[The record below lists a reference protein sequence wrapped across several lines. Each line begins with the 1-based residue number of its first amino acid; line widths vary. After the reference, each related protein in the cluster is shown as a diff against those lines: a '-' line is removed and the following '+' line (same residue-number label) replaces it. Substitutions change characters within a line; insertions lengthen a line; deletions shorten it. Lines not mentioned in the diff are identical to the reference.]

1 MSEKEFKAK
10 FTADNS
16 DLKKKMTDVESRS
29 QKFLGKMKGLG
40 VALAGVFAV
49 GKIIEFGKE
58 LLKLGGEVEGV
69 RQAFNRLNDPT
80 LLANMRKAT
89 RGTIDDLK
97 LMQYAVKA
105 ENFQIP
111 LSKLATYFEFATKRA
126 TQTGESVDYLV
137 DSMITGIGR
146 KSVLVMDNLGI
157 SAVALQDEVKKV
169 GDFGLAAGNIIER
182 EIGKMGD
189 VVMTNAQRVDAL
201 KASWQN
207 VKIQLSEKLAPVFT
221 KMLEF
226 AVEFGTKM
234 TEGLGNV
241 GKGAVAVANYFI
253 DLYNNSNAFRG
264 VIEAIRMAWNTTVG
278 FIKLQVKSVVNTF
291 VGMGQVLKDVFT
303 GNWDEIRKHADEAGQ
318 SIADDYKAY
327 GQQTADDWDR
337 MIKNMVEKPHIQYIE
352 IKPKVQSGTPA
363 IGGGGR
369 EPIEIPARLAIDNIT
384 MPDFAKANGDELI
397 EGIDFVARSYSAA
410 ELAAASFG
418 EQVMAAGIM
427 GERSM
432 KDFGKTTLNIARKV
446 IAAFIAEGIASV
458 IKGTLER
465 FAWTGP
471 LAIGLAA
478 AAGGGAA
485 AMFNAAIPEFALGG
499 GVSGPTL
506 AMVGEAP
513 GISRSNPEYIGTAT
527 QLGQMGLGGG
537 VLKARVSRGDLLFVL
552 NEGKSYNSNNF

>member
-16 DLKKKMTDVESRS
+16 DLKNKMSDVETRS

-105 ENFQIP
+105 DNFGIP

-126 TQTGESVDYLV
+126 SQTGESVDYLV
-137 DSMITGIGR
+137 ESIVTGIGR

-157 SAVALQDEVKKV
+157 SAVALQDEVARV
-169 GDFGLAAGNIIER
+169 GDFGIAAGNIIER

-189 VVMTNAQRVDAL
+189 VILTNAQRVDAL

-221 KMLEF
+221 SMLEF

-234 TEGLGNV
+234 TSSLDNIS
-241 GKGAVAVANYFI
+241 KGAVAVANYFI
-253 DLYNNSNAFRG
+253 DLYNNSVAFRG
-264 VIEAIRMAWNTTVG
+264 VVETIRMAWNTTTG
-278 FIKLQVKSVVNTF
+278 FIKLQVKSVINTF
-291 VGMGQVLKDVFT
+291 VGMGKVLKDVFT
-303 GNWDEIRKHADEAGQ
+303 GNWDDIRKHADEAGQ
-318 SIADDYKAY
+318 AIADDYKEY
-327 GQQTADDWDR
+327 GQKTADDWDR
-337 MIKNMVEKPHIQYIE
+337 MIKNMTEKPHVQYITL
-352 IKPKVQSGTPA
+352 KPTVESTAAPSG
-363 IGGGGR
+363 GSR
-369 EPIEIPARLAIDNIT
+369 EVLEIPAKLAIDNIT
-384 MPDFAKANGDELI
+384 MPDFAKANVDELV
-397 EGIDFVARSYSAA
+397 EGITAISRSYSAA

-427 GERSM
+427 GENSM
-432 KDFGKTTLNIARKV
+432 KDFGKTALNIAKKV
-446 IAAFIAEGIASV
+446 IAAYVAEGVAAAVKSALINVPFPFNIAAAG
-458 IKGTLER
+458 IAG
-465 FAWTGP
+465 
-471 LAIGLAA
+471 GLAA
-478 AAGGGAA
+478 AAI
-485 AMFNAAIPEFALGG
+485 NAAIPEFAMGG

-513 GISRSNPEYIGTAT
+513 GISRSNPEYIGTAK
-527 QLGQMGLGGG
+527 QLGLGAGGG
-537 VLKARVSRGDLLFVL
+537 TLTTRISRSDLLFIL
-552 NEGKSYNSNNF
+552 NEGKSYNSNTF

>member
-1 MSEKEFKAK
+1 MAEKEFKAK

-16 DLKKKMTDVESRS
+16 DLKNKMSDVETRS

-58 LLKLGGEVEGV
+58 LMKLGGEVEGV

-105 ENFQIP
+105 DNFGIP

-126 TQTGESVDYLV
+126 SQTGESVDYLV
-137 DSMITGIGR
+137 ESIVTGIGR

-157 SAVALQDEVKKV
+157 SAVALQDEVARV
-169 GDFGLAAGNIIER
+169 GDFGIAAGNIIER

-189 VVMTNAQRVDAL
+189 VILTNAQRVDAL

-221 KMLEF
+221 SMLEF

-234 TEGLGNV
+234 TSSLDNIS
-241 GKGAVAVANYFI
+241 KGAVAVANYFI
-253 DLYNNSNAFRG
+253 DLYNNSVAFRG
-264 VIEAIRMAWNTTVG
+264 VVETIRMAWNTTTG
-278 FIKLQVKSVVNTF
+278 FIKLQVKSVINTF
-291 VGMGQVLKDVFT
+291 VGMGKVLKDVFT
-303 GNWDEIRKHADEAGQ
+303 GNWDDIRKHADEAGQ
-318 SIADDYKAY
+318 AIADDYKEY
-327 GQQTADDWDR
+327 GQKTADDWDR
-337 MIKNMVEKPHIQYIE
+337 MIKNMTEKPHVQYITL
-352 IKPKVQSGTPA
+352 KPTVESTAAPSG
-363 IGGGGR
+363 GSR
-369 EPIEIPARLAIDNIT
+369 EVLEIPAKLAIDNIT
-384 MPDFAKANGDELI
+384 MPDFAKANVDELV
-397 EGIDFVARSYSAA
+397 EGITAISRSYSAA

-427 GERSM
+427 GENSM
-432 KDFGKTTLNIARKV
+432 KDFGKTALNIAKKV
-446 IAAFIAEGIASV
+446 IAAYVAEGVAAAVKSALINVPFPFNIAAAG
-458 IKGTLER
+458 IAG
-465 FAWTGP
+465 
-471 LAIGLAA
+471 GLAA
-478 AAGGGAA
+478 AAI
-485 AMFNAAIPEFALGG
+485 NAAIPEFAMGG

-513 GISRSNPEYIGTAT
+513 GISRSNPEYIGTAK
-527 QLGQMGLGGG
+527 QLGLGAGGG
-537 VLKARVSRGDLLFVL
+537 TLTTRISRSDLLFIL
-552 NEGKSYNSNNF
+552 NEGKSYNSNTF

>member
-363 IGGGGR
+363 IGGGNA
-369 EPIEIPARLAIDNIT
+369 PVEIPAKLAIDNIT
-384 MPDFAKANGDELI
+384 MPDFAKANVDELV
-397 EGIDFVARSYSAA
+397 EGITAISRSYSAA

-427 GERSM
+427 GENSM
-432 KDFGKTTLNIARKV
+432 KDFGKTALNIARKV
-446 IAAFIAEGIASV
+446 IAAYVAEGVAAAVKSALINVPFPFNIAAAG
-458 IKGTLER
+458 IAG
-465 FAWTGP
+465 
-471 LAIGLAA
+471 GLAA
-478 AAGGGAA
+478 AAI
-485 AMFNAAIPEFALGG
+485 NAAIPEFAMGG
-499 GVSGPTL
+499 GVAGPTL

-513 GISRSNPEYIGTAT
+513 GISRSNPEYIGTAK
-527 QLGQMGLGGG
+527 QLGLGSGGG
-537 VLKARVSRGDLLFVL
+537 TLKARVSRGDLLFIL

>member
-1 MSEKEFKAK
+1 MEKEFKAK

-16 DLKKKMTDVESRS
+16 DLKNKMSDVETRS

-105 ENFQIP
+105 DNFGIP

-126 TQTGESVDYLV
+126 SQTGESVDYLV
-137 DSMITGIGR
+137 ESIVTGIGR

-157 SAVALQDEVKKV
+157 SAVALQDEVARV
-169 GDFGLAAGNIIER
+169 GDFGIAAGNIIER

-189 VVMTNAQRVDAL
+189 VILTNAQRVDAL
-201 KASWQN
+201 KSSWQN

-221 KMLEF
+221 SMLEF

-234 TEGLGNV
+234 TSSLDNIS
-241 GKGAVAVANYFI
+241 KGAVAVANYFI
-253 DLYNNSNAFRG
+253 DLYNNSVAFRG
-264 VIEAIRMAWNTTVG
+264 VVETIRMAWNTTTG
-278 FIKLQVKSVVNTF
+278 FIKLQVKSVINTF
-291 VGMGQVLKDVFT
+291 VGMGKVLKDVFT
-303 GNWDEIRKHADEAGQ
+303 GNWDDIRKHADEAGQ
-318 SIADDYKAY
+318 AIADDYKEY
-327 GQQTADDWDR
+327 GQKTADDWDR
-337 MIKNMVEKPHIQYIE
+337 MIKNMTEKPHVQYITL
-352 IKPKVQSGTPA
+352 KPTVESTAAPSG
-363 IGGGGR
+363 GSR
-369 EPIEIPARLAIDNIT
+369 EVLEIPAKLAIDNIT
-384 MPDFAKANGDELI
+384 MPDFAKANVDELV
-397 EGIDFVARSYSAA
+397 EGITAISRSYSAA

-427 GERSM
+427 GENSM
-432 KDFGKTTLNIARKV
+432 KDFGKTALNIAKKV
-446 IAAFIAEGIASV
+446 IAAYVAEGVAAAVKSALINVPFPFNIAAAG
-458 IKGTLER
+458 IAG
-465 FAWTGP
+465 
-471 LAIGLAA
+471 GLAA
-478 AAGGGAA
+478 AAI
-485 AMFNAAIPEFALGG
+485 NAAIPEFAMGG

-513 GISRSNPEYIGTAT
+513 GISRSNPEYIGTAK
-527 QLGQMGLGGG
+527 QLGLGAGGG
-537 VLKARVSRGDLLFVL
+537 TLTTRISRSDLLFIL
-552 NEGKSYNSNNF
+552 NEGKSYNSNTF

>member
-1 MSEKEFKAK
+1 MAEKEFKAK

-16 DLKKKMTDVESRS
+16 DLKNKMSDVETRS

-58 LLKLGGEVEGV
+58 LMKLGGEVEGV

-105 ENFQIP
+105 DNFGIP

-126 TQTGESVDYLV
+126 SQTGESVDYLV
-137 DSMITGIGR
+137 ESIVTGIGR

-157 SAVALQDEVKKV
+157 SAVALQDEVARV
-169 GDFGLAAGNIIER
+169 GDFGIAAGNIIER

-189 VVMTNAQRVDAL
+189 VILTNAQRVDAL
-201 KASWQN
+201 KSSWQN

-221 KMLEF
+221 SMLEF

-234 TEGLGNV
+234 TSSLDNIS
-241 GKGAVAVANYFI
+241 KGAVAVANYFI
-253 DLYNNSNAFRG
+253 DLYNNSVAFRG
-264 VIEAIRMAWNTTVG
+264 VVETIRMAWNTTTG
-278 FIKLQVKSVVNTF
+278 FIKLQVKSVINTF
-291 VGMGQVLKDVFT
+291 VGMGKVLKDVFT

-318 SIADDYKAY
+318 AIADDYKEY
-327 GQQTADDWDR
+327 GQKTADDWDR
-337 MIKNMVEKPHIQYIE
+337 MIKNMTEKPHVQYITL
-352 IKPKVQSGTPA
+352 KPTVESTAAPSG
-363 IGGGGR
+363 GSR
-369 EPIEIPARLAIDNIT
+369 EVLEIPAKLAIDNIT
-384 MPDFAKANGDELI
+384 MPDFAKANVDELV
-397 EGIDFVARSYSAA
+397 EGITAISRSYSAA

-427 GERSM
+427 GENSM
-432 KDFGKTTLNIARKV
+432 KDFGKTALNIAKKV
-446 IAAFIAEGIASV
+446 IAAYVAEGVAAAVKSALINVPFPFNIAAAG
-458 IKGTLER
+458 IAG
-465 FAWTGP
+465 
-471 LAIGLAA
+471 GLAA
-478 AAGGGAA
+478 AAI
-485 AMFNAAIPEFALGG
+485 NAAIPEFAMGG

-513 GISRSNPEYIGTAT
+513 GISRSNPEYIGTAK
-527 QLGQMGLGGG
+527 QLGLGAGGG
-537 VLKARVSRGDLLFVL
+537 TLTTRISRSDLLFIL
-552 NEGKSYNSNNF
+552 NEGKSYNSNTF

>member
-1 MSEKEFKAK
+1 MAEKEFKAK

-16 DLKKKMTDVESRS
+16 DLKNKMSDVETRS
-29 QKFLGKMKGLG
+29 QKFLGKMKALG
-40 VALAGVFAV
+40 VALIGVFAV

-69 RQAFNRLNDPT
+69 RQAFNRLNKPT
-80 LLANMRKAT
+80 LLDDLRKAT

-137 DSMITGIGR
+137 DSIITGIGR

-157 SAVALQDEVKKV
+157 SAVALQEEVKRV
-169 GDFGLAAGNIIER
+169 GDFGLAAGNIIEK

-221 KMLEF
+221 SMLEF
-226 AVEFGTKM
+226 AVEFGAKM
-234 TEGLGNV
+234 SGSLDRISQY
-241 GKGAVAVANYFI
+241 AVNVANYFI
-253 DLYNNSNAFRG
+253 DLYNNSVAFRG
-264 VIEAIRMAWNTTVG
+264 VVETIRMAFSATAG
-278 FIKLQVKSVVNTF
+278 FIRLQVASIINTF
-291 VGMGQVLKDVFT
+291 VGLGRVVKDVFT

-318 SIADDYKAY
+318 AIADDYKEY
-327 GQQTADDWDR
+327 GQKTADDWDR
-337 MIKNMVEKPHIQYIE
+337 MIKNMTEKPHVQYITL
-352 IKPKVQSGTPA
+352 KPTVESAGVPSG
-363 IGGGGR
+363 GSR
-369 EPIEIPARLAIDNIT
+369 EVLEIPAKLAIDNIT
-384 MPDFAKANGDELI
+384 MPDFAKANVDELV
-397 EGIDFVARSYSAA
+397 EGIMAISRSYSAA

-418 EQVMAAGIM
+418 EQIMAAGIS
-427 GERSM
+427 GSQSM
-432 KDFGKTTLNIARKV
+432 QDFGKTALMIAKKV
-446 IAAFIAEGIASV
+446 IAAYVAEGIAAAVKSALINV
-458 IKGTLER
+458 PFPFNIAAAGI
-465 FAWTGP
+465 AGS
-471 LAIGLAA
+471 LAA
-478 AAGGGAA
+478 AAI
-485 AMFNAAIPEFALGG
+485 NAAIPEFAMGG

-513 GISRSNPEYIGTAT
+513 GISRSNPEYIGTAK
-527 QLGQMGLGGG
+527 QLGQMGMGGG
-537 VLKARVSRGDLLFVL
+537 RLTARISRNDLLFIL
-552 NEGKSYNSNNF
+552 NEGGKSNSNNY

>member
-16 DLKKKMTDVESRS
+16 DLKNKMTDVESRS
-29 QKFLGKMKGLG
+29 QKFIGKMKALG
-40 VALAGVFAV
+40 VALGAVFAV

-137 DSMITGIGR
+137 DSLITGIGR

-221 KMLEF
+221 KFLEF
-226 AVEFGTKM
+226 AVEFGSKM
-234 TEGLGNV
+234 SGSLDRISE
-241 GKGAVAVANYFI
+241 GAVALANYFI

-278 FIKLQVKSVVNTF
+278 FIKLQVKSVINTF

-318 SIADDYKAY
+318 NIADDYKEY
-327 GQQTADDWDR
+327 GKDISEGWDR
-337 MIKNMVEKPHIQYIE
+337 MIKNMVEKPHIQYIQ
-352 IKPKVQSGTPA
+352 IKPKVDSGTPA
-363 IGGGGR
+363 VGGGGR
-369 EPIEIPARLAIDNIT
+369 EPIEIPAKLAIDNIT
-384 MPDFAKANGDELI
+384 MPDLANANIGELVK
-397 EGIDFVARSYSAA
+397 GINFVGQSFNAA
-410 ELAAASFG
+410 QLAAASFG
-418 EQVMAAGIM
+418 EQIMMAGIQ
-427 GERSM
+427 GEKSM
-432 KDFGKTTLNIARKV
+432 KDFGKTALMIAERV
-446 IAAFIAEGIASV
+446 IAAYVAEAVAGAVKSALVGVPFPFNLVAAGIA
-458 IKGTLER
+458 G
-465 FAWTGP
+465 
-471 LAIGLAA
+471 GLAA
-478 AAGGGAA
+478 ATI
-485 AMFNAAIPEFALGG
+485 NAAIPEFALGG
-499 GVSGPTL
+499 AAIGPTL

-513 GISRSNPEYIGTAT
+513 GISRSNPEYIGTAK
-527 QLGQMGLGGG
+527 QLGLGSGGG
-537 VLKARVSRGDLLFVL
+537 TLKARVSRSDLLFVL